1 MNLEVALHSKAK
13 SGLNT
18 NPGLSSSA
26 QGGAEKGKNSSFLQI
41 LRPKTGS
48 KANAVAAN
56 GKALAAGGR
65 PVAVGQGTSKAKVS
79 GAALSNTKPT
89 DSTKEPR
96 KAINKHFGDIAG
108 RASQALKK
116 SKKQSGDISV
126 PAVPLGQALEQ
137 TPAKSASISLKKQS
151 GIMSG
156 NLAKATLV
164 DVARGQAENGSRIS
178 ISRESS
184 TPITKGNASGAPKKG
199 EDNAAKTGNRVA
211 DAATEKT
218 QNKQTSV
225 IAAMPKAANKSGGEV
240 SRANEGST
248 EPKPSVDGVLN
259 EGRKISGQATNKRV
273 GTPVTEGTTRGTT
286 TTQVTVPGPIAD
298 KTSIS
303 KGKGLKGAPTIQS
316 IQTHRTV
323 SNPGELN
330 RSNDKANETKPLQ
343 PTRSNQIVAKKQ
355 HGAAQTVNLP
365 PELRPSVTTKP
376 QPPTLSTIAQPKRS
390 EKTTPLGQAGI
401 GSSPPPRFS
410 GATVESNPKE
420 TRLFSNEGDQILRPD
435 AVTRK
440 ASVSVSRERLLTNNR
455 PSVPNTPYPVKEAPR
470 QSHGLP
476 TQKTEVRSLHSMAA
490 QQTVRQTVTALKSLP
505 ISKALLPV
513 SKGGK
518 QKKPFAVTPK
528 PTQRHRE
535 LTHNALA
542 KKLTKP
548 AAAHAASGKGVP
560 KTDVGGM
567 EDAFLKL
574 DMNLARRMEQT
585 GNPRQNMPY
594 GGLAVSREVG
604 NHASVAAEMIE
615 AGRSDLSH
623 IKDVTVRNDFANRLN
638 QADVELQSLQAK
650 STQSKGQPSVNAIV
664 YRQVMSAV
672 ETFRGM
678 TTSRW
683 AMTIE
688 PSNDLRIQLDLRMS
702 DSQLVVQAKLERGA
716 QAVLGSGW
724 SELQA
729 SLAEKDVD
737 LRSLTTANPKEGHSN
752 MFEGKK
758 ERQSGN
764 AKQDDESWFSEELSE
779 LLAEFEKEA
788 QVPGKAKRNRSKA
801 RMAETNFESWA

>member
-1 MNLEVALHSKAK
+1 
-13 SGLNT
+13 
-18 NPGLSSSA
+18 
-26 QGGAEKGKNSSFLQI
+26 
-41 LRPKTGS
+41 
-48 KANAVAAN
+48 
-56 GKALAAGGR
+56 
-65 PVAVGQGTSKAKVS
+65 
-79 GAALSNTKPT
+79 
-89 DSTKEPR
+89 
-96 KAINKHFGDIAG
+96 
-108 RASQALKK
+108 
-116 SKKQSGDISV
+116 
-126 PAVPLGQALEQ
+126 
-137 TPAKSASISLKKQS
+137 
-151 GIMSG
+151 
-156 NLAKATLV
+156 
-164 DVARGQAENGSRIS
+164 
-178 ISRESS
+178 
-184 TPITKGNASGAPKKG
+184 
-199 EDNAAKTGNRVA
+199 
-211 DAATEKT
+211 
-218 QNKQTSV
+218 
-225 IAAMPKAANKSGGEV
+225 
-240 SRANEGST
+240 
-248 EPKPSVDGVLN
+248 
-259 EGRKISGQATNKRV
+259 
-273 GTPVTEGTTRGTT
+273 
-286 TTQVTVPGPIAD
+286 VPGPIAD

-440 ASVSVSRERLLTNNR
+440 ASVSASRERLLTNNS

-528 PTQRHRE
+528 LTQRHRE